1 MEQNTK
7 GVDTLLGNPRK
18 AILAMSIPLIIALI
32 AQSANN
38 LIDAVWVAGLGSEA
52 LAAVGFIFPL
62 FFILIGFGNGIG
74 IGASSAIAR
83 HIGRGD
89 KESVDS
95 TATQAIVLIVIIAV
109 VMTAFM
115 LIFQRPLLEM
125 MGAQDSLQ
133 FCVDY
138 GTPIF
143 AATIIFFFNGL
154 LSNLLRSEG
163 AAKRAMTT
171 QILAAVI
178 NIILDPFFIY
188 DTLVLGPFDVH
199 VNGLVLGPFTL
210 HGFGLGMTGAA
221 LATTIAVS
229 VSLAVILFWFF
240 IQRDTYIKIK
250 AKHIRL
256 ERNTV
261 YDILRVGIPASLE
274 MIVMSLFSIVI
285 NMIIVKADWGED
297 GLAIFSSTWRIVQ
310 MLMIPNMAI
319 GGAVVPVF
327 AAAYG
332 ARRFDKIKEAYF
344 YALKVCTIIMVVIV
358 AITLLSADG
367 MVMIFTYDE
376 NVAYLK
382 DDMASCLRILSL
394 FLPFMSWGFVGA
406 GLFQSMGLGFY
417 SFVCTVVRN
426 GLQIPASWI
435 LLVTV
440 GTTVSITWGV
450 SSMEILGSLLG
461 GLWSFML
468 LRALI
473 KRSSVPVPETEE

>member
-1 MEQNTK
+1 MENTTK
-7 GVDTLLGNPRK
+7 GVDTLLGNPKK
-18 AILAMSIPLIIALI
+18 AILAMSVPLIIAMI

-95 TATQAIVLIVIIAV
+95 TATQSIVLIVIIAV

-115 LIFQRPLLEM
+115 LIFQRPLLEV
-125 MGAQDSLQ
+125 MGAKNSLQ
-133 FCVDY
+133 FCIDY

-143 AATIIFFFNGL
+143 AATIIFFLNGL
-154 LSNLLRSEG
+154 LSNLLRAEG

-188 DTLVLGPFDVH
+188 DTLEIGP
-199 VNGLVLGPFTL
+199 LTI

-229 VSLAVILFWFF
+229 ISLVVILYWFF
-240 IQRDTYIKIK
+240 AKRDTFIKIR

-256 ERNTV
+256 ERHTV

-285 NMIIVKADWGED
+285 NLIIVNADWGED

-332 ARRFDKIKEAYF
+332 ARRYDKIKEAYF
-344 YALKVCTIIMVVIV
+344 YALKVCTVIMVVVV

-367 MVMIFTYDE
+367 MVTIFTYDE
-376 NVAYLK
+376 KVAYLK
-382 DDMASCLRILSL
+382 DDMASCLRILCL

-406 GLFQSMGLGFY
+406 GLFQSMGLGLY
-417 SFVCTVVRN
+417 SFVCTVIRN

-440 GTTVSITWGV
+440 GTTVSITWGI
-450 SSMEILGSLLG
+450 SSMEILGSLVG
-461 GLWSFML
+461 GAWSYLL
-468 LRALI
+468 LRSVI
-473 KRSSVPVPETEE
+473 RKTSVPASDDVQ

>member
-1 MEQNTK
+1 MDMEQNTK

-18 AILAMSIPLIIALI
+18 AILAMSVPLIIAMI

-38 LIDAVWVAGLGSEA
+38 LIDAVWVAGLGPDA

-62 FFILIGFGNGIG
+62 FFILIGIGNGVG

-89 KESVDS
+89 KVGVDS
-95 TATQAIVLIVIIAV
+95 TATQSIVLITIFGAL
-109 VMTAFM
+109 MTAFM
-115 LIFQRPLLEM
+115 LVFQRDLLVM
-125 MGAQDSLQ
+125 MGTDHTIDL
-133 FCVDY
+133 CVEY

-143 AATIIFFFNGL
+143 AMTLLFFFNGL

-163 AAKRAMTT
+163 AAKRAMVT
-171 QILAAVI
+171 QVLAAVI

-188 DTLVLGPFDVH
+188 DY
-199 VNGLVLGPFTL
+199 
-210 HGFGLGMTGAA
+210 GLGMGMAGAA
-221 LATTIAVS
+221 WATIVAVAIS
-229 VSLAVILFWFF
+229 FTLIFFWFF
-240 IQRDTYIKIK
+240 IKRDTYIKISV
-250 AKHIRL
+250 KHVRL
-256 ERNTV
+256 EKATV

-274 MIVMSLFSIVI
+274 MIVMSLFSIVV
-285 NMIIVKADWGED
+285 NLIIVMSDRGTD

-344 YALKVCTIIMVVIV
+344 YALKVCTVIMTVLVI
-358 AITLLSADG
+358 ITLITADW
-367 MVMIFTYDE
+367 MVMLFTYSDS
-376 NVAYLK
+376 VAVLK

-406 GLFQSMGLGFY
+406 GLFQSMGLGLY
-417 SFVCTVVRN
+417 SFICTVVRN
-426 GLQIPASWI
+426 GLQIPAAWI

-440 GTTVSITWGV
+440 GTTVSITWGI
-450 SSMEILGSLLG
+450 SSMEILGSIIG
-461 GLWSFML
+461 GLWSLLL
-468 LRALI
+468 LRSIIRKHPASKNLAQ
-473 KRSSVPVPETEE
+473 

>member
-1 MEQNTK
+1 MDMEQNTK

-18 AILAMSIPLIIALI
+18 AILAMSVPLIIAMI

-38 LIDAVWVAGLGSEA
+38 LLDAVWVAGLGPDA

-62 FFILIGFGNGIG
+62 FFILIGIGNGVG

-89 KESVDS
+89 KVGVDS
-95 TATQAIVLIVIIAV
+95 TATQSIVLITIFGAL
-109 VMTAFM
+109 MTAFM
-115 LIFQRPLLEM
+115 LVFQRDLLVM
-125 MGAQDSLQ
+125 MGTDHTIDL
-133 FCVDY
+133 CVEY

-143 AATIIFFFNGL
+143 AMTLLFFFNGL

-163 AAKRAMTT
+163 AAKRAMVT
-171 QILAAVI
+171 QVLAAVI

-188 DTLVLGPFDVH
+188 DY
-199 VNGLVLGPFTL
+199 
-210 HGFGLGMTGAA
+210 GLGMGMAGAA
-221 LATTIAVS
+221 WATIVAVAIS
-229 VSLAVILFWFF
+229 FTLIFFWFF
-240 IQRDTYIKIK
+240 IKRDTYIKISV
-250 AKHIRL
+250 KHVRL
-256 ERNTV
+256 EKATV

-274 MIVMSLFSIVI
+274 MIVMSLFSIVV
-285 NMIIVKADWGED
+285 NLIIVMSDRGTD

-344 YALKVCTIIMVVIV
+344 YALKVCTVIMTVLVI
-358 AITLLSADG
+358 ITLITADW
-367 MVMIFTYDE
+367 MVMLFTYSDS
-376 NVAYLK
+376 VAVLK

-406 GLFQSMGLGFY
+406 GLFQSMGLGLY
-417 SFVCTVVRN
+417 SFICTVVRN
-426 GLQIPASWI
+426 GLQIPAAWI

-440 GTTVSITWGV
+440 GTTVSITWGI
-450 SSMEILGSLLG
+450 SSMEILGSIIG
-461 GLWSFML
+461 GLWSLLL
-468 LRALI
+468 LRSIIRKHPASKNLAQ
-473 KRSSVPVPETEE
+473 

>member
-1 MEQNTK
+1 MDMEQNTK

-18 AILAMSIPLIIALI
+18 AILAMSVPLIIAMI

-38 LIDAVWVAGLGSEA
+38 LIDAVWVAGLGPDA

-62 FFILIGFGNGIG
+62 FFILIGIGNGVG

-89 KESVDS
+89 KVGVDS
-95 TATQAIVLIVIIAV
+95 TATQSIVLITIFGAL
-109 VMTAFM
+109 MTVFM
-115 LIFQRPLLEM
+115 LVFQRDLLVM
-125 MGAQDSLQ
+125 MGTDHTIDL
-133 FCVDY
+133 CVEY

-143 AATIIFFFNGL
+143 AMTLLFFFNGL

-163 AAKRAMTT
+163 AAKRAMVT
-171 QILAAVI
+171 QVLAALI

-188 DTLVLGPFDVH
+188 DY
-199 VNGLVLGPFTL
+199 
-210 HGFGLGMTGAA
+210 GLGMGMAGAA
-221 LATTIAVS
+221 WATIVAVAIS
-229 VSLAVILFWFF
+229 FTLIFFWFF
-240 IQRDTYIKIK
+240 IKRDTYIKISV
-250 AKHIRL
+250 KHVRL
-256 ERNTV
+256 EKATV

-274 MIVMSLFSIVI
+274 MIVMSLFSIVV
-285 NMIIVKADWGED
+285 NLIIVMSDRGTD

-344 YALKVCTIIMVVIV
+344 YALKVCTVIMTVLVI
-358 AITLLSADG
+358 ITLITADW
-367 MVMIFTYDE
+367 MVMLFAYSDS
-376 NVAYLK
+376 VAVLK

-406 GLFQSMGLGFY
+406 GLFQSMGLGLY
-417 SFVCTVVRN
+417 SFICTVVRN
-426 GLQIPASWI
+426 GLQIPAAWI

-440 GTTVSITWGV
+440 GTTVSITWGI
-450 SSMEILGSLLG
+450 SSMEILGSIIG
-461 GLWSFML
+461 GLWSLLL
-468 LRALI
+468 LRSIIRKHPASKNLAQ
-473 KRSSVPVPETEE
+473 

>member
-1 MEQNTK
+1 MSDNMEQNTK
-7 GVDTLLGNPRK
+7 GVDTILGNPRK
-18 AILAMSIPLIIALI
+18 AILAMSVPLIIAMI

-95 TATQAIVLIVIIAV
+95 TATQSIVLIVIIAV
-109 VMTAFM
+109 VMTVFM
-115 LIFQRPLLEM
+115 LVFQRPLLEL
-125 MGAQDSLQ
+125 MGAKESLQ
-133 FCVDY
+133 FCIDY

-163 AAKRAMTT
+163 AAKRAMAT
-171 QILAAVI
+171 QILAAVV

-188 DTLVLGPFDVH
+188 DTLDLG
-199 VNGLVLGPFTL
+199 LFTIN
-210 HGFGLGMTGAA
+210 GFGMGMTGAA

-229 VSLAVILFWFF
+229 FSLVVILFWFF
-240 IQRDTYIKIK
+240 VKRDTYIRIR

-256 ERNTV
+256 ERHTV

-285 NMIIVKADWGED
+285 NLIIVNADWGED

-332 ARRFDKIKEAYF
+332 ARRFDKIKEAYL
-344 YALKVCTIIMVVIV
+344 YSLKVCSIIMVVIV

-376 NVAYLK
+376 SVAYLK

-417 SFVCTVVRN
+417 SFICTVVRN

-450 SSMEILGSLLG
+450 TSMEILGSLLG
-461 GLWSFML
+461 GFWSYML
-468 LRALI
+468 LRNLI
-473 KRSSVPVPETEE
+473 SKGVPKKLEEKEIH

>member
-1 MEQNTK
+1 MDMEQNTK

-18 AILAMSIPLIIALI
+18 AILAMSVPLIIAMI

-38 LIDAVWVAGLGSEA
+38 LIDAVWVAGLGPDA

-62 FFILIGFGNGIG
+62 FFILIGIGNGVG

-89 KESVDS
+89 KVGVDS
-95 TATQAIVLIVIIAV
+95 TATQSIVLITIFGAL
-109 VMTAFM
+109 MTAFM
-115 LIFQRPLLEM
+115 LVFQRDLLVM
-125 MGAQDSLQ
+125 MGTDHTIDL
-133 FCVDY
+133 CVEY

-143 AATIIFFFNGL
+143 AMTLLFFFNGL

-163 AAKRAMTT
+163 AAKRAMVT
-171 QILAAVI
+171 QVLAAVI

-188 DTLVLGPFDVH
+188 DY
-199 VNGLVLGPFTL
+199 
-210 HGFGLGMTGAA
+210 GLGMGMAGAA
-221 LATTIAVS
+221 WATIVAVAIS
-229 VSLAVILFWFF
+229 FTLIFFWFF
-240 IQRDTYIKIK
+240 IKRDTYIKISV
-250 AKHIRL
+250 KHVRL
-256 ERNTV
+256 EKATV

-274 MIVMSLFSIVI
+274 MIVMSLFSIVV
-285 NMIIVKADWGED
+285 NLIIVMSDRGTD

-344 YALKVCTIIMVVIV
+344 YALKVCTVIMTVLVI
-358 AITLLSADG
+358 ITLITADW
-367 MVMIFTYDE
+367 MVMLFTYSDS
-376 NVAYLK
+376 VALLK

-406 GLFQSMGLGFY
+406 GLFQSMGLGLY
-417 SFVCTVVRN
+417 SFICTVVRN
-426 GLQIPASWI
+426 GLQIPAAWI

-440 GTTVSITWGV
+440 GTTVSITWGI
-450 SSMEILGSLLG
+450 SSMEILGSIIG
-461 GLWSFML
+461 GLWSLLL
-468 LRALI
+468 LRSIIRKHPASKNLAQ
-473 KRSSVPVPETEE
+473 

>member
-1 MEQNTK
+1 MENQTK
-7 GVDTLLGNPRK
+7 GVETLLGNPRK
-18 AILAMSIPLIIALI
+18 AILAMSIPLIIAMV

-89 KESVDS
+89 KDAVDS
-95 TATQAIVLIVIIAV
+95 TATQSIVLITIIAI

-115 LIFQRPLLEM
+115 LIFQRPMLEL
-125 MGAQDSLQ
+125 MGAKESLQ
-133 FCVDY
+133 FCIDY

-163 AAKRAMTT
+163 AAKRAMIT

-178 NIILDPFFIY
+178 NILLDPFFIY
-188 DTLVLGPFDVH
+188 DSLDLG
-199 VNGLVLGPFTL
+199 LFTIN
-210 HGFGLGMTGAA
+210 GFGLGMTGAA

-229 VSLAVILFWFF
+229 VSLMVIFYWFF
-240 IQRDTYIKIK
+240 IKRDTFIMIRTRY
-250 AKHIRL
+250 IRL
-256 ERNTV
+256 ERYTV
-261 YDILRVGIPASLE
+261 YDILRVGVPASLE

-285 NMIIVKADWGED
+285 NLIIVNADWGED

-332 ARRFDKIKEAYF
+332 ARRYDKIKEAYF
-344 YALKVCTIIMVVIV
+344 YALKVCTVIMVVIV
-358 AITLLSADG
+358 AITLLSADY
-367 MVMIFTYDE
+367 MVVMFTYSDS
-376 NVAYLK
+376 VAYLK
-382 DDMASCLRILSL
+382 DDMASCLRILCL

-406 GLFQSMGLGFY
+406 GLFQSMGLGLY
-417 SFVCTVVRN
+417 SFICTVVRN

-440 GTTVSITWGV
+440 GTTVSITWGI
-450 SSMEILGSLLG
+450 SSMEILGSIVG
-461 GLWSFML
+461 GLWSYLL
-468 LRALI
+468 LRSLL
-473 KRSSVPVPETEE
+473 KKNPVPKTEPQ

>member
-7 GVDTLLGNPRK
+7 GVDTLLGNSKK
-18 AILAMSIPLIIALI
+18 AILAMSVPLIIAMI

-62 FFILIGFGNGIG
+62 FFIMIGFGNGIG

-89 KESVDS
+89 KEAVDS
-95 TATQAIVLIVIIAV
+95 TATQSIVLIVIITV
-109 VMTAFM
+109 IMTAFM
-115 LIFQRPLLEM
+115 LVFQRPLLEL
-125 MGAQDSLQ
+125 MGAKDSLQ
-133 FCVDY
+133 FCIDY

-143 AATIIFFFNGL
+143 AATIIFFLNGL

-163 AAKRAMTT
+163 AAKRAMIT

-188 DTLVLGPFDVH
+188 DTLELGPLTIH
-199 VNGLVLGPFTL
+199 GL
-210 HGFGLGMTGAA
+210 GLGMTGAA

-229 VSLAVILFWFF
+229 FSLIVILFWFF
-240 IQRDTYIKIK
+240 VKRDTYIKIR

-256 ERNTV
+256 ERYTV

-274 MIVMSLFSIVI
+274 MIVMSLFSIII
-285 NMIIVKADWGED
+285 NLIIVNADWGED

-344 YALKVCTIIMVVIV
+344 YSLKVCTVIMVVIV
-358 AITLLSADG
+358 VITLLSADG

-382 DDMASCLRILSL
+382 DDMASCLRILCL

-406 GLFQSMGLGFY
+406 GLFQSMGLGLY
-417 SFVCTVVRN
+417 SFICTVVRN

-440 GTTVSITWGV
+440 GTTVSITWGI
-450 SSMEILGSLLG
+450 SSMEILGSILG
-461 GLWSFML
+461 GFWSYML
-468 LRALI
+468 LRSLLKKNAAL
-473 KRSSVPVPETEE
+473 VPVQEPAE

>member
-7 GVDTLLGNPRK
+7 GVDTLLGNPKK
-18 AILAMSIPLIIALI
+18 AIIAMSVPLIIAMI

-38 LIDAVWVAGLGSEA
+38 LIDAVWVAGLGPDA

-89 KESVDS
+89 KKGVDS
-95 TATQAIVLIVIIAV
+95 TATQSIVLTIIVSIAV
-109 VMTAFM
+109 MVFM
-115 LIFQRPLLEM
+115 LIFQRPLLDL
-125 MGAQDSLQ
+125 MGAGQTLDL
-133 FCVDY
+133 CVEY
-138 GTPIF
+138 GTPVFVSTVILLL
-143 AATIIFFFNGL
+143 NGL

-163 AAKRAMTT
+163 AAKRAMAT

-188 DTLVLGPFDVH
+188 DY
-199 VNGLVLGPFTL
+199 GL
-210 HGFGLGMTGAA
+210 GLGMAGAA
-221 LATTIAVS
+221 WATITAVT
-229 VSLAVILFWFF
+229 VSLIVISFWFF
-240 IQRDTYIKIK
+240 VKRDTYIRISLRY
-250 AKHIRL
+250 IRL
-256 ERNTV
+256 EKDTV
-261 YDILRVGIPASLE
+261 SDILRVGIPASLE

-285 NMIIVKADWGED
+285 NYIIVQADQGTN

-327 AAAYG
+327 GAAYG

-344 YALKVCTIIMVVIV
+344 YAIKVSSLIMVVLV
-358 AITLLSADG
+358 VITLLTADYL
-367 MVMIFTYDE
+367 VMLYAYSE
-376 NVAYLK
+376 EVAPLK
-382 DDMASCLRILSL
+382 DDMASCLRILCL

-406 GLFQSMGLGFY
+406 GLFQSMGLGLY
-417 SFVCTVVRN
+417 SFICTVIRN

-440 GTTVSITWGV
+440 GTAVSITWGIM
-450 SSMEILGSLLG
+450 SMEILGSVIG
-461 GLWSFML
+461 GLWSYLL
-468 LRALI
+468 LRSVI
-473 KRSSVPVPETEE
+473 KKSGFSSSKVAEKS

>member
-7 GVDTLLGNPRK
+7 GVDTLLGNPKK
-18 AILAMSIPLIIALI
+18 AIIAMSVPLIIAMI

-38 LIDAVWVAGLGSEA
+38 LIDAVWVAGLGSDA

-62 FFILIGFGNGIG
+62 FFILIGIGNGVG

-95 TATQAIVLIVIIAV
+95 TATQAIVLVTIFGIATSV
-109 VMTAFM
+109 LM
-115 LIFQRPLLEM
+115 LVFQRELLTA
-125 MGAQDSLQ
+125 MGSGQTLEL
-133 FCVDY
+133 CIDY

-143 AATIIFFFNGL
+143 AMTLVFFFNGL

-188 DTLVLGPFDVH
+188 DY
-199 VNGLVLGPFTL
+199 GL
-210 HGFGLGMTGAA
+210 GLGMAGAA
-221 LATTIAVS
+221 WATTVAVII
-229 VSLAVILFWFF
+229 SLAVISFWFF
-240 IQRDTYIKIK
+240 IKRDTYIKIR
-250 AKHIRL
+250 ARHVRL
-256 ERNTV
+256 ERAVV

-285 NMIIVKADWGED
+285 NLIIVMSDRGTD
-297 GLAIFSSTWRIVQ
+297 GLAIFSSTWRIIQ

-332 ARRFDKIKEAYF
+332 ARRFDKIREAYF
-344 YALKVCTIIMVVIV
+344 YAFKVCSIIMTVLVIL
-358 AITLLSADG
+358 TLIFADS
-367 MVMIFTYDE
+367 MVIMFTYSDS
-376 NVAYLK
+376 VAYLK
-382 DDMASCLRILSL
+382 DDMSSCLRILSL

-406 GLFQSMGLGFY
+406 GLFQSMGLGLY
-417 SFVCTVVRN
+417 SFICTVVRN
-426 GLQIPASWI
+426 GLQVPASWI

-440 GTTVSITWGV
+440 GTTVSITWGIV
-450 SSMEILGSLLG
+450 SMEILGSIIG
-461 GLWSFML
+461 GLWSLLL
-468 LRALI
+468 LRSLL
-473 KRSSVPVPETEE
+473 KRNTSAKAETQ

>member
-7 GVDTLLGNPRK
+7 GVDTLLGNSKK
-18 AILAMSIPLIIALI
+18 AILAMSVPLIIAMI

-62 FFILIGFGNGIG
+62 FFIMIGFGNGIG

-89 KESVDS
+89 KDAVDS
-95 TATQAIVLIVIIAV
+95 TATQSIVLIVIITV
-109 VMTAFM
+109 IMTTFM
-115 LIFQRPLLEM
+115 LLFQRPLLEM
-125 MGAQDSLQ
+125 MGAKDSLQ

-143 AATIIFFFNGL
+143 AATIVFFMNGL

-163 AAKRAMTT
+163 AAKRAMIT

-188 DTLVLGPFDVH
+188 DTLDLGLFKI
-199 VNGLVLGPFTL
+199 N
-210 HGFGLGMTGAA
+210 GFGMGMTGAA

-229 VSLAVILFWFF
+229 VSLVVILYWFF
-240 IQRDTYIKIK
+240 VKRDTYIKIR

-367 MVMIFTYDE
+367 MVIIFTYDE

-406 GLFQSMGLGFY
+406 GLFQSMGLGLY
-417 SFVCTVVRN
+417 SFICTVVRN

-461 GLWSFML
+461 GFWSYML
-468 LRALI
+468 LRNLI
-473 KRSSVPVPETEE
+473 NKGIPKKVDEIIESN

>member
-1 MEQNTK
+1 MDMEQNTK

-18 AILAMSIPLIIALI
+18 AILAMSVPLIIAMI

-38 LIDAVWVAGLGSEA
+38 LIDAVWVAGLGPDA

-62 FFILIGFGNGIG
+62 FFILIGIGNGVG

-89 KESVDS
+89 KVGVDS
-95 TATQAIVLIVIIAV
+95 TATQSIVLITIFGAL
-109 VMTAFM
+109 MTAFM
-115 LIFQRPLLEM
+115 LVFQRDLLVM
-125 MGAQDSLQ
+125 MGTDHTIDL
-133 FCVDY
+133 CVEY

-143 AATIIFFFNGL
+143 AMTLLFFFNGL

-163 AAKRAMTT
+163 AAKRAMVT
-171 QILAAVI
+171 QVLAAVI

-188 DTLVLGPFDVH
+188 DY
-199 VNGLVLGPFTL
+199 
-210 HGFGLGMTGAA
+210 GLGMGMAGAA
-221 LATTIAVS
+221 WATIVAVAIS
-229 VSLAVILFWFF
+229 FTLIFFWFF
-240 IQRDTYIKIK
+240 IKRDTYIKISV
-250 AKHIRL
+250 KHVRL
-256 ERNTV
+256 EKATV

-274 MIVMSLFSIVI
+274 MIVMSLFSIVV
-285 NMIIVKADWGED
+285 NLIIVMSDRGTD

-344 YALKVCTIIMVVIV
+344 YALKVCTVIMTVLVI
-358 AITLLSADG
+358 ITLITADW
-367 MVMIFTYDE
+367 MVMLFTYSDS
-376 NVAYLK
+376 VALLK

-406 GLFQSMGLGFY
+406 GLFQSMGLGLY
-417 SFVCTVVRN
+417 SFICTVVRN
-426 GLQIPASWI
+426 
-435 LLVTV
+435 
-440 GTTVSITWGV
+440 
-450 SSMEILGSLLG
+450 
-461 GLWSFML
+461 
-468 LRALI
+468 
-473 KRSSVPVPETEE
+473 

>member
-7 GVDTLLGNPRK
+7 GVDTLLGNPKK
-18 AILAMSIPLIIALI
+18 AILAMSVPLIIAMI

-95 TATQAIVLIVIIAV
+95 TATQSIVLIAIIAV

-115 LIFQRPLLEM
+115 LIFQHPLLEV
-125 MGAQDSLQ
+125 MGAKDSLQ
-133 FCVDY
+133 FCIDY

-154 LSNLLRSEG
+154 LSNLLRAEG
-163 AAKRAMTT
+163 AAKRAMIT

-188 DTLVLGPFDVH
+188 DTLT
-199 VNGLVLGPFTL
+199 LGPFTI

-229 VSLAVILFWFF
+229 ISLVVILYWFF
-240 IQRDTYIKIK
+240 VKRDTYIKIR

-256 ERNTV
+256 EKHTV

-285 NMIIVKADWGED
+285 NLIIVNADWGED

-332 ARRFDKIKEAYF
+332 ARRYDKIKEAYL
-344 YALKVCTIIMVVIV
+344 YALKVCTVIMVIIV

-376 NVAYLK
+376 KVAYLK
-382 DDMASCLRILSL
+382 DDMASCLRILCL

-417 SFVCTVVRN
+417 SFVCTVIRN

-440 GTTVSITWGV
+440 GTTVSITWGI
-450 SSMEILGSLLG
+450 SSMEILGSIVG
-461 GLWSFML
+461 GAWSYLL
-468 LRALI
+468 LRSVI
-473 KRSSVPVPETEE
+473 RKSSVPVSDNVQ